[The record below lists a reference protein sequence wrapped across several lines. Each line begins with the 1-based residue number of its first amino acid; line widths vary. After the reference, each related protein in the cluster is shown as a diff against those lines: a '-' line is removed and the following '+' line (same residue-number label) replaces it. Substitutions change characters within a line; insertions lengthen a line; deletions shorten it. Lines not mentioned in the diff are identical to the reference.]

1 MDRFYLNPFIFIAQ
15 DKEHYFINASDGQ
28 TFILSN
34 EQADA
39 LIGKNVFS
47 RKELEELFEIT
58 QFKKIMELKCF
69 LPFTFDLNSRNSRT
83 NGYFFELGWMENYQE
98 LKEKKVY
105 LLGAGALG
113 THVGWNLCSLGVKN
127 FTILDYDEIEASNL
141 NRQVLYTYE
150 DIGRKKTEVLK
161 ERLLAINPE
170 CNIETINMKADGTGC
185 LKELFRGKPD
195 LVVRGIDTPVEISHW
210 VFSVCEE
217 MGIPYVSGG
226 TMGTRFL
233 YGPTYVPG
241 VTPAHNMV
249 MLNGRKMYS
258 NENYARRIK
267 GTGISSSFAISSVAS
282 EIVIDAVKILCGKG
296 ELVKYGGKIKL
307 IDHFEK
313 EADIVDEKEE
323 KVKESPGFVNFL
335 ITSSAVIV
343 AFAALMGNNT
353 PIIPIVY
360 LLLATLV
367 FGIWHTNEKQ
377 MYVNT
382 VLVGSVVGCTNLVI
396 SMFLG
401 RVSFSSGTDIF
412 GRLSAIPATIFM
424 LTLMICIHAMLF
436 IMVTGLENKVFKK
449 AKLSISL

>member
-1 MDRFYLNPFIFIAQ
+1 M
-15 DKEHYFINASDGQ
+15 
-28 TFILSN
+28 
-34 EQADA
+34 
-39 LIGKNVFS
+39 
-47 RKELEELFEIT
+47 
-58 QFKKIMELKCF
+58 
-69 LPFTFDLNSRNSRT
+69 
-83 NGYFFELGWMENYQE
+83 
-98 LKEKKVY
+98 
-105 LLGAGALG
+105 
-113 THVGWNLCSLGVKN
+113 
-127 FTILDYDEIEASNL
+127 
-141 NRQVLYTYE
+141 LYTYE

-226 TMGTRFL
+226 TMGTRSL

-401 RVSFSSGTDIF
+401 RVRFSSGTDIF